1 MVTKGK
7 TETVFNVDVI
17 CMFFHGRVIIDLD
30 AVEVLA
36 FKLWYFSF
44 EQPKDYGSQL
54 CMEGP
59 ALATLSAF
67 CTS

>member
-1 MVTKGK
+1 MS
-7 TETVFNVDVI
+7 NVNVI
-17 CMFFHGRVIIDLD
+17 MISMFLHGRVIVDLN
-30 AVEVLA
+30 AVEILA
-36 FKLWYFSF
+36 FNLWYFSF